1 MAEHGINI
9 RTKQRFK
16 ESESDIS
23 DDRRRPHK
31 VYFTDDE
38 WKVIVGKADWVNR
51 APSVYLREVGL
62 GYKPIV
68 PDPEFR
74 HQLMRIGDDIRKLF
88 AFLKGMNLSQEDRY
102 QTMCEIGFLK
112 RWTEGVSKIL
122 DFLDKWIK
130 RV

>member
-16 ESESDIS
+16 ESETDPS

-31 VYFTDDE
+31 VYFTDAE

-74 HQLMRIGDDIRKLF
+74 HELMRCRDDIKKLF
-88 AFLKGMNLSQEDRY
+88 S
-102 QTMCEIGFLK
+102 FLK
-112 RWTEGVSKIL
+112 RKELAQEERLNYISQLPFLRRWISAVEKIL
-122 DFLDKWIK
+122 DFLDMWIK

>member
-16 ESESDIS
+16 ESETDPS

-31 VYFTDDE
+31 VYFTDAE

-74 HQLMRIGDDIRKLF
+74 PQLMHIGDDIRKLF
-88 AFLKGMNLSQEDRY
+88 AFLKGMNLTQEDRY

>member
-1 MAEHGINI
+1 MAEHRTNI

-31 VYFTDDE
+31 VYFTDAE

-112 RWTEGVSKIL
+112 RWTEGVK
-122 DFLDKWIK
+122 
-130 RV
+130 

>member
-1 MAEHGINI
+1 MAEHDINI
-9 RTKQRFK
+9 RTRQRFK
-16 ESESDIS
+16 QFESDIS

-31 VYFTDDE
+31 VYFTDAE

-62 GYKPIV
+62 GYK
-68 PDPEFR
+68 
-74 HQLMRIGDDIRKLF
+74 
-88 AFLKGMNLSQEDRY
+88 
-102 QTMCEIGFLK
+102 TMCEIGFLK

>member
-31 VYFTDDE
+31 VYFTDVE

-68 PDPEFR
+68 PDLTQNF
-74 HQLMRIGDDIRKLF
+74 DT
-88 AFLKGMNLSQEDRY
+88 S
-102 QTMCEIGFLK
+102 
-112 RWTEGVSKIL
+112 
-122 DFLDKWIK
+122 
-130 RV
+130 